1 MKLASPKLISFL
13 AGAALIGLCIVQYYW
28 IDSAVKQRRENFEQ
42 DVHDVLAQVSYKY
55 GRQRAAARIRRQL
68 NYRKQGVLLPIT
80 TESTPINKVSVMEEY
95 ASDSNGFIERGNKS
109 RSYIADSFSHEF
121 SDHIANSHISG
132 TLLHPNE
139 KTKPVLKPEVTTSSS
154 SEMLND
160 IFDELISINIYN
172 DYSNQIDTSLVDSL
186 LRTELG
192 SRGISTQYA
201 WAIINAPTTVF
212 TSDTKTRDLIRD
224 SLLMSRYRV
233 NLTPDNIFIQP
244 RMLSL
249 YFPNESGYIFK
260 SMWGILLLSV
270 LFILFIIL
278 LFYYSISTIFK
289 QKKLSEIK
297 NDFIGNMTHELKT
310 PISTISLACEVLSDD
325 SIEKTKDRTDRYVN
339 MIREENKRLAVLVEN
354 VLQTAVLDKG
364 NFKLKPSAIDL
375 HSLIE
380 GAIRNI
386 KVQVE
391 KKNGEITT
399 DFQAEISE
407 LIGDRTH
414 IQNVIY
420 NLLDNAIKY
429 TPTQPLIRI
438 STINTANGIEFCVE
452 DNGVGISRE
461 NQKKIFDTLYRVPTG
476 NVHDVKGF
484 GLGLSY
490 VKAIIDK
497 HGGYVRVESDPG
509 HGSRFYVQL
518 PFQNKQS

>member
-13 AGAALIGLCIVQYYW
+13 AGAALVGLCIVQYYW
-28 IDSAVKQRRENFEQ
+28 IDNAVKQRHENFEQ
-42 DVHDVLAQVSYKY
+42 DVRDVLAQVSYKY

-68 NYRKQGVLLPIT
+68 NYRKQGVMLPIT
-80 TESTPINKVSVMEEY
+80 TEATPINKVSVIEEY
-95 ASDSNGFIERGNKS
+95 TSDSNGFIDRGSKS
-109 RSYIADSFSHEF
+109 RSYLADSFSHEF
-121 SDHIANSHISG
+121 SDKISADN
-132 TLLHPNE
+132 TNTNF
-139 KTKPVLKPEVTTSSS
+139 KSSADKKSILKPEVSTSSS

-186 LRTELG
+186 LRTELC

-212 TSDTKTRDLIRD
+212 TSDSKTRDQIRD

-260 SMWGILLLSV
+260 SMWGVLLLSV

-325 SIEKTKDRTDRYVN
+325 SIEKNKERTDRYVT
-339 MIREENKRLAVLVEN
+339 MIREENKRLALLVEN

-375 HSLIE
+375 HNLIE

-399 DFQAEISE
+399 DFQATISE

-429 TPTQPLIRI
+429 TPNQPLIRI
-438 STINTANGIEFCVE
+438 TTVNTANGIEFCVE
-452 DNGVGISRE
+452 DNGVGINRE

-518 PFQNKQS
+518 PFQNAQL